1 MLSIAMNSKSI
12 AKKYAQALFD
22 VTKKDNS
29 TSKAFTEL
37 QQVMDKISANNFI
50 KAVIMSDSI
59 PSREKQECVD
69 PVLKELKPITAVQ
82 NCVTLLVKNNRT
94 SALKEVIGYFGQLIH
109 NDNNELVMNVE
120 TADSLTA
127 KTKASLIKTLEEQL
141 SKKIILRESVNKD
154 LIGGM
159 VLKYGSYKY
168 DASIKTLIAKMK
180 LKALSS
186 L

>member
-1 MLSIAMNSKSI
+1 MLSIAMKSKSI

-22 VTKKDNS
+22 VTKTDNS

-37 QQVMDKISANNFI
+37 QQVMDKISANIFI

-59 PSREKQECVD
+59 PSREKQECVE
-69 PVLKELKPITAVQ
+69 PILKELKPITAVQ
-82 NCVTLLVKNNRT
+82 NCVMLLVKNNRT
-94 SALKEVIGYFGQLIH
+94 SVLNELIEHFEQLIY
-109 NDNNELVMNVE
+109 NDNNELVMYVE

-127 KTKASLIKTLEEQL
+127 KAKASLVETLGKQL
-141 SKKIILRESVNKD
+141 NKKIILQELINKD

-159 VLKYGSYKY
+159 VLRYGSYKY
-168 DASIKTLIAKMK
+168 DASIKTQIAKMK
-180 LKALSS
+180 RKVLSS